1 MEICIFVWFLSP
13 MYGNCMI
20 LCVLW
25 LCTFILGQL
34 TPICFFPLTSYFS
47 FDLVVLYSMILL
59 WLLVI
64 FYVIATQSQKPVLI
78 LRKKC
83 TVKYFFK
90 QLSTKIT
97 MSFCIET
104 CIHYKQCIFIQVLI
118 IKKKALQLNRV
129 LLNTKKMYVAK
140 SIVGFTI
147 FF

>member
-1 MEICIFVWFLSP
+1 
-13 MYGNCMI
+13 MI

-34 TPICFFPLTSYFS
+34 TPICFFPLPSYFS
-47 FDLVVLYSMILL
+47 FDLVV
-59 WLLVI
+59 LVI

-97 MSFCIET
+97 MRFCVVT
-104 CIHYKQCIFIQVLI
+104 CIHYKQCFFIQVLI

-129 LLNTKKMYVAK
+129 LLNTKKKCMLQKVLLV
-140 SIVGFTI
+140 SR
-147 FF
+147 FFF

>member
-1 MEICIFVWFLSP
+1 MEIWIFVWLLSP
-13 MYGNCMI
+13 MYGYCMI

-25 LCTFILGQL
+25 LCTFILDQL
-34 TPICFFPLTSYFS
+34 TPICFFSLPSYFS
-47 FDLVVLYSMILL
+47 FDLVV
-59 WLLVI
+59 LVI

-97 MSFCIET
+97 MNFCVVT
-104 CIHYKQCIFIQVLI
+104 CIHYKQCFFIQVLI

-129 LLNTKKMYVAK
+129 LLNTKKNVCCKKYCW
-140 SIVGFTI
+140 FHD
-147 FF
+147 FFLDN

>member
-1 MEICIFVWFLSP
+1 
-13 MYGNCMI
+13 MI

-34 TPICFFPLTSYFS
+34 TPICFFSLPSYFS
-47 FDLVVLYSMILL
+47 FDLVV
-59 WLLVI
+59 LVI

-83 TVKYFFK
+83 TVKYFYK

-97 MSFCIET
+97 MNFCVVT
-104 CIHYKQCIFIQVLI
+104 CIHYKQCFFIQVLI

-129 LLNTKKMYVAK
+129 LLNTKKNVCCKKYCW
-140 SIVGFTI
+140 FHD
-147 FF
+147 FFLDN

>member
-1 MEICIFVWFLSP
+1 
-13 MYGNCMI
+13 MI

-34 TPICFFPLTSYFS
+34 TPICFFSLPSYFS
-47 FDLVVLYSMILL
+47 FDLVV
-59 WLLVI
+59 LVI

-90 QLSTKIT
+90 QLSTMIT
-97 MSFCIET
+97 MSFCVVT
-104 CIHYKQCIFIQVLI
+104 CIHYKQCFFIQVLI

-129 LLNTKKMYVAK
+129 LLNTKKNVCCKKYCW
-140 SIVGFTI
+140 FHD
-147 FF
+147 FFLDN

>member
-1 MEICIFVWFLSP
+1 
-13 MYGNCMI
+13 MYGYCMI

-34 TPICFFPLTSYFS
+34 TPICFFSLPSYFS
-47 FDLVVLYSMILL
+47 FDLVV
-59 WLLVI
+59 LVI

-78 LRKKC
+78 LRKRC

-97 MSFCIET
+97 MRFCVVT
-104 CIHYKQCIFIQVLI
+104 CIHYKQCFFIQVLI

-129 LLNTKKMYVAK
+129 LLNTKKNVCCKKYCW
-140 SIVGFTI
+140 FHD
-147 FF
+147 FFLDN